1 MLNNG
6 HSFCLGLTSAVTS
19 SVPFT
24 VGSVHSC
31 FPLGAS
37 LCCWVAQERTQEI
50 RVRIKSKPSRTCS
63 CLLSLS
69 SRVEGSALLTYFLSA
84 EEASEVGSFLCSCW
98 IAFHCFYGKILH
110 LKRWAGMKYW
120 VSTWTVAWPGLSQTL
135 GTISLLCSLYLGP
148 LGSLCWSSYSARVMV
163 EPVDRHDPAGLG
175 AQWRMLS
182 EVVDSV
188 LEPGSHFLC
197 DLGEAALS
205 RRGHWCLSAVSGG
218 APKGQPGLQRCS
230 SGCLT
235 LPQSTRLFR
244 NGGWLHRC
252 PAVCLNSSLVLDDRK
267 FCA

>member
-1 MLNNG
+1 M
-6 HSFCLGLTSAVTS
+6 
-19 SVPFT
+19 
-24 VGSVHSC
+24 
-31 FPLGAS
+31 
-37 LCCWVAQERTQEI
+37 
-50 RVRIKSKPSRTCS
+50 
-63 CLLSLS
+63 
-69 SRVEGSALLTYFLSA
+69 
-84 EEASEVGSFLCSCW
+84 
-98 IAFHCFYGKILH
+98 
-110 LKRWAGMKYW
+110 
-120 VSTWTVAWPGLSQTL
+120 AWPGLSQTL

-163 EPVDRHDPAGLG
+163 EPLDRHDPAGLG